1 MKRTK
6 TTIFII
12 LILAFTAV
20 PLTLFSL
27 ATAKP
32 VIALPDYE
40 PVDWQSNLAG
50 EMDMLVFDPDSV
62 PSDYSGV
69 SSTESGLKTS
79 TPPVGTTVYDW
90 YIGAMSGIPWMTLK
104 GVGDFVEVWVQDDL
118 SFPAGDVRNE
128 DPTNLMITDEMVNYL
143 IEEFDN
149 TIYAIDTGYFGT
161 PFDRDGTGTIF
172 EWLGWPSY
180 TWDWIE
186 TDEPQRVIL
195 KILNYRDDNYY
206 DPYYPSYV
214 AGFFSSGYTDYY
226 NRNMIHLDAWRW
238 WQRLGPEG
246 TQWFPETHPGLVVNR
261 PNLYESVTAH
271 EYQHN
276 IHADRLPGDDIYMNE
291 ACSLVAEP
299 LCGYELDTGQIEWF
313 LATPDN
319 SLTEW
324 GDQGG
329 INILADYGASFLWA
343 LYLNDHYGRTFMG
356 DYVKN
361 GNPGIEGI
369 NALLPMG
376 VDFYKVFRDWTVANL
391 IHTDDIGGGFYNYIS
406 IDLDELNPISTYEID
421 KKKIG
426 WTKGKNF
433 GTTFTLGTT
442 YVPEGYDTGVIEL
455 SPFGTDYIELTGIT
469 GENYVF
475 FDGDNDANYDYK
487 WKYFDDKG
495 TWYSGA
501 DDMIDILIA
510 GEAYVDP
517 DDPTLELTTYWDI
530 EDYWDFGFVQI
541 STDDGDTWT
550 SLSNGYT
557 LYDYDPQAFY
567 EIVDNLPGLTSWSVW
582 VDPDGDGVV
591 TMTFDLSAYVE
602 EDVLIGF
609 RYMTDWATTY
619 EGWYIYDVSV
629 SGETVLLENVPKEAD
644 FMVTAVKI
652 GDSYEV
658 NEFLISDMYET
669 GEFFDYIAKDED
681 LILIVSPIMKY
692 GTTDYKF
699 RTMLPEML

>member
-118 SFPAGDVRNE
+118 SFPAGDPRND
-128 DPTNLMITDEMVNYL
+128 DPTNLMITDEMVDYL
-143 IEEFDN
+143 IEEFDD

-495 TWYSGA
+495 TW
-501 DDMIDILIA
+501 
-510 GEAYVDP
+510 
-517 DDPTLELTTYWDI
+517 
-530 EDYWDFGFVQI
+530 
-541 STDDGDTWT
+541 
-550 SLSNGYT
+550 
-557 LYDYDPQAFY
+557 
-567 EIVDNLPGLTSWSVW
+567 
-582 VDPDGDGVV
+582 
-591 TMTFDLSAYVE
+591 
-602 EDVLIGF
+602 
-609 RYMTDWATTY
+609 
-619 EGWYIYDVSV
+619 
-629 SGETVLLENVPKEAD
+629 
-644 FMVTAVKI
+644 
-652 GDSYEV
+652 
-658 NEFLISDMYET
+658 
-669 GEFFDYIAKDED
+669 
-681 LILIVSPIMKY
+681 
-692 GTTDYKF
+692 
-699 RTMLPEML
+699 